1 MTKEEILRL
10 KKKKWYQDN
19 GWKYRNGDVVVENKN
34 NDFKLVKKYKNFVL
48 MEHKK
53 IGYKECFTKDEV
65 KQLEVVYE
73 L

>member
-19 GWKYRNGDVVVENKN
+19 GWKYRNGDIIVENKN
-34 NDFKLVKKYKNFVL
+34 NDFRLVKKYENFVL

-53 IGYKECFTKDEV
+53 IGYKECFNYLDYKRMIGE
-65 KQLEVVYE
+65 
-73 L
+73 